1 MASGMQM
8 NPRMRQQPPH
18 DLGVHY
24 GHDRVV
30 KPGDDQRLLADQ
42 RQGEQA
48 GPHGSR
54 KQLMKEQGAAWKNV
68 QDKAKAGQIAAIVPD
83 AEKLAATAK
92 EIPAL
97 FPEGSLNAEK
107 SAAKPE
113 IWQKRAEFDAAA
125 KNLETWSVKLRDAA
139 KTGNAD
145 ATQAVVKDFGRQA
158 CGTCH
163 QPFRVPPKQ

>member
-1 MASGMQM
+1 MSTRMMRVVVGGLALVVAAAGCASSGMDAKKM
-8 NPRMRQQPPH
+8 T
-18 DLGVHY
+18 
-24 GHDRVV
+24 
-30 KPGDDQRLLADQ
+30 AA
-42 RQGEQA
+42 EA
-48 GPHGSR
+48 IEAR
-54 KQLMKEQGAAWKNV
+54 KKLMKEQGAAWKNV
-68 QDKAKAGQIAAIVPD
+68 QDKTKAGQITAVVSD
-83 AEKLAATAK
+83 AEKLAATSK
-92 EIPAL
+92 EISSL
-97 FPEGSLNAEK
+97 FPEGSLDPAN

>member
-1 MASGMQM
+1 MRTRAMWVMAGG
-8 NPRMRQQPPH
+8 
-18 DLGVHY
+18 LA
-24 GHDRVV
+24 VV
-30 KPGDDQRLLADQ
+30 VAAGCASM
-42 RQGEQA
+42 GEKKMTA
-48 GPHGSR
+48 AEAIDAR
-54 KQLMKEQGAAWKNV
+54 KALMKEQGAAWKNV

-83 AEKLAATAK
+83 AEKLAQTSK
-92 EIPAL
+92 EIPKL
-97 FPEGSLNAEK
+97 FPEGSLDPAK

-113 IWQKRAEFDAAA
+113 IWQKRADFDAAA

-145 ATQAVVKDFGRQA
+145 ATNAVVKDFGRQA

>member
-1 MASGMQM
+1 MSTGMMRVAVGGLVLVVAAGCASMGGGKKLTAAEAI
-8 NPRMRQQPPH
+8 
-18 DLGVHY
+18 D
-24 GHDRVV
+24 
-30 KPGDDQRLLADQ
+30 A
-42 RQGEQA
+42 
-48 GPHGSR
+48 R

-113 IWQKRAEFDAAA
+113 IWQKRADFDAKMDKMVAEAKKLPQAA
-125 KNLETWSVKLRDAA
+125 RADQASLKKAV
-139 KTGNAD
+139 D
-145 ATQAVVKDFGRQA
+145 ATGDA
-158 CGTCH
+158 CGACH
-163 QPFRVPPKQ
+163 EDYRKK